1 MWVSVLLLLLFPSEL
16 PLYEYREVVAAA
28 IVVFTLL
35 ASIFSFVQEIQTN
48 RMVRLFQSRREDTTT
63 VVRDGRHSVIPIRQ
77 LVVGDLA
84 VLSAG
89 SRVPA
94 DLRVVES
101 SGLEVDTSMLTGES
115 KPRM

>member
-1 MWVSVLLLLLFPSEL
+1 MSVLAILLFPRQL
-16 PLYEYREVVAAA
+16 PLYEYRKVIAAA
-28 IVVFTLL
+28 LVVFTLL
-35 ASIFSFVQEIQTN
+35 ATIFSFIQEIQTN
-48 RMVRLFQSRREDTTT
+48 RMVRLFHSLREDTAT
-63 VVRDGRHSVIPIRQ
+63 VVRDGRHSVIPTRQ
-77 LVVGDLA
+77 LVVGDVV